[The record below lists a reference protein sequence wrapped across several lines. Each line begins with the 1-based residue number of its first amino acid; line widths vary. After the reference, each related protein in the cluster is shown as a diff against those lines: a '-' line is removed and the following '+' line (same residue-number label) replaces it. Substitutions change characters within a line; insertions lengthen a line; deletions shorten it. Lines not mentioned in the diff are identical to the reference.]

1 MIFNSNTKMAIK
13 GKKSSSVKKSAA
25 KMRKRR
31 TKVHHGGS
39 SFEDIFRDLFGGA
52 EPPET
57 TASAFLKLS
66 KEERLRESRRIITE
80 SVINA
85 VGPPDP
91 QLALAIAESEAL
103 LPGYATLDEPHR
115 EEIQKLIQHI
125 TTYLKDLTRK
135 RPFNAL
141 MLAAPGA
148 GKSHFIKQL
157 ASSMKSER
165 VQAVTF
171 NMATMRT
178 ADDIAQPIDE
188 VRNIKVNDRF
198 PLLFLDEFD
207 SDPSRY
213 SALLPLLWD
222 GELHLGHRDLRLGK
236 AVIVLAGSNPDLPEA
251 MAQSAKMRL
260 DGSSNEALTSP
271 GKLIDLL
278 SRINGGTINIPDLD
292 LQSADRDRRVDKVCI
307 AVALLKLRFGQ
318 DLAQVPRALL
328 RFIAQTRFRYGV
340 RSIAHLIDVIDVK
353 AAKDKSVNAETM
365 NLPFDDEKVLQA
377 SSLSLHLLDESE
389 AFGIVSRWR
398 QCCKDKT
405 SLNIRES
412 LLPRLITAD
421 SAWRPKP

>member
-1 MIFNSNTKMAIK
+1 MATK
-13 GKKSSSVKKSAA
+13 S
-25 KMRKRR
+25 RKRPT
-31 TKVHHGGS
+31 TKKVATARVRKPHAKVDGGS

-52 EPPET
+52 APPET
-57 TASAFLKLS
+57 TASVFLKLS
-66 KEERLRESRRIITE
+66 QEERLRESRQIIRE
-80 SVINA
+80 SVING
-85 VGPPDP
+85 VGVPDP
-91 QLALAIAESEAL
+91 RLALAIAESEAL
-103 LPGYATLDEPHR
+103 LPGYATLDEQHR
-115 EEIQKLIQHI
+115 DEIQKLIQHI
-125 TTYLKDLTRK
+125 KAYLSDLTRK

-171 NMATMRT
+171 NMATMRS
-178 ADDIAQPIDE
+178 ADDIEQPIDE
-188 VRNIKVNDRF
+188 VRNIKVNDHF

-207 SDPSRY
+207 TDPSRY
-213 SALLPLLWD
+213 GALLPLLWD
-222 GELHLGHRDLRLGK
+222 GELHLGHRDLKLGK
-236 AVIVLAGSNPDLPEA
+236 AVIVLAGSNPDLPET

-260 DGSSNEALTSP
+260 GSSGDEALSSP

-292 LQSADRDRRVDKVCI
+292 LQSANRDRRVDKVC
-307 AVALLKLRFGQ
+307 VATSLIKWRFGQ
-318 DLAQVPRALL
+318 DLAEVPRSLL
-328 RFIAQTRFRYGV
+328 RFVAQTRFRYGV

-353 AAKDKSVNAETM
+353 AINEKSLNAEAM
-365 NLPFDDEKVLQA
+365 NLPFDDEKILHA

-398 QCCKDKT
+398 ECSKDDT
-405 SLNIRES
+405 ILNIREP

-421 SAWRPKP
+421 PTLRPKS